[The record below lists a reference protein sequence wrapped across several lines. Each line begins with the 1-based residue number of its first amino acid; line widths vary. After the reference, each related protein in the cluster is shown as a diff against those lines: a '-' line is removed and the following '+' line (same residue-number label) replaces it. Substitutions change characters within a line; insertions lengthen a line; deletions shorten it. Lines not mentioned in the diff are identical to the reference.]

1 MVEPVTVAVLSGV
14 GLLAS
19 SVSGWFARRMAKK
32 KKEAAKRKPVA
43 RPVASGPVRPKDLP
57 DVTLEQYF
65 QTWLQRVKDLFA
77 RPLPPP
83 PPPRVAR
90 KKTGTQRI
98 VGILNVAEPLFLLSV
113 GVLVLW
119 LVVEPLVQ
127 RFQPTW
133 YAEVPQTLLVL
144 LTSAAVGYGTNW
156 IAIKMLFH
164 PRSKNK
170 VWRGI
175 IPDRRDELTETISN
189 AVIDQLIGPEI
200 VRKYLQESGIIRELI
215 IEAADASRELVDD
228 RRFRQETK
236 ALIYDAVEAFAS
248 SDETKD
254 TVAQALEERIR
265 NWTGSDAGA
274 RIASAF
280 KALWGPVLKREV
292 LKALPELPKAL
303 EHAFKRM
310 DYRIAMVPGWLEAN
324 QGKLEKAIAD
334 WASAILRRIDFKP
347 IILRQLRSMSPD
359 AMEAMLAK
367 PVSGELRFVQVSGG
381 IFGLAVGAALLWVP
395 VRWGLAALGLVLF
408 VIYAATR
415 RPQDT
420 LEQLEAAETPTPVP
434 DA

>member
-32 KKEAAKRKPVA
+32 KKEATKAKPIA
-43 RPVASGPVRPKDLP
+43 PAHVRPTDLP
-57 DVTLEQYF
+57 EVTFEQYF
-65 QTWLQRVKDLFA
+65 QTWLQRVKELFA

-83 PPPRVAR
+83 PVPKPPRKR
-90 KKTGTQRI
+90 SGTQRI
-98 VGILNVAEPLFLLSV
+98 VSVLNFAEPLFQLSV
-113 GVLVLW
+113 LLLVLW
-119 LVVEPLVQ
+119 LFAEP
-127 RFQPTW
+127 
-133 YAEVPQTLLVL
+133 VL
-144 LTSAAVGYGTNW
+144 LRTRPDWVALVPSTALFLFTAAAVGYGTNW

-189 AVIDQLIGPEI
+189 SVIDQLIGPDI
-200 VRKYLQESGIIRELI
+200 IRRYLHESGVIRELI
-215 IEAADASRELVDD
+215 VEAADASRALVDD

-236 ALIYDAVEAFAS
+236 ALIYDAVAAFAT

-254 TVAQALEERIR
+254 TVADALEERIR

-292 LKALPELPKAL
+292 LKALPELPSAL

-310 DYRIAMVPGWLEAN
+310 DKKIALVPGWLESN
-324 QGKLEKAIAD
+324 QGRLEKAIAD
-334 WASAILRRIDFKP
+334 WASAILRRVDFKP

-359 AMEAMLAK
+359 AMEAMLSK

-381 IFGLAVGAALLWVP
+381 IFGLAVGAALLWLP
-395 VRWGLAALGLVLF
+395 VRLGLAALGAVLF

-420 LEQLEAAETPTPVP
+420 LEQLEASNAAP